1 MDQLLNLG
9 WKFLLPISLGNLLLT
24 TSFDDE
30 RKHRSNEEE
39 EDYNLISP
47 SCSLAKSDAIFF
59 WRCLISYSRVVVGER
74 LIRIRDDEFRDFR

>member
-1 MDQLLNLG
+1 MRWRDR
-9 WKFLLPISLGNLLLT
+9 FLFCAEAIYKS
-24 TSFDDE
+24 DDE

>member
-1 MDQLLNLG
+1 MGSLLY
-9 WKFLLPISLGNLLLT
+9 
-24 TSFDDE
+24 DDE

>member
-1 MDQLLNLG
+1 MD
-9 WKFLLPISLGNLLLT
+9 KFQGYLEFDGARQQS
-24 TSFDDE
+24 DDE